1 MAWRRWVRELIMGRG
16 NTGEWQGLSSG
27 RFAKHKPSVHEAG
40 QIRGF
45 RGVSWL

>member
-27 RFAKHKPSVHEAG
+27 GFANYPPGVHGPG
-40 QIRGF
+40 QMRGLF
-45 RGVSWL
+45 T